1 MISADCVFC
10 MNQKKCRALNIDSGS
25 ELYKECENC
34 KFYKSND
41 EYYAIFEK
49 GGKIS
54 EVVKK
59 GEAPTKLENLCYG

>member
-10 MNQKKCRALNIDSGS
+10 MNQKCRALNINSGA
-25 ELYKECENC
+25 ELYKECEGC

-59 GEAPTKLENLCYG
+59 GEAPTKIENLCYG

>member
-1 MISADCVFC
+1 MISQDCIFC
-10 MNQKKCRALNIDSGS
+10 MNQKKCRALRIDSRS
-25 ELYKECENC
+25 ELYKECEGC

-41 EYYAIFEK
+41 EYIAIFEK

-59 GEAPTKLENLCYG
+59 CY